1 MWVSNTPK
9 SLAQPVLGRLNRN
22 LQRGFTLASAV
33 SGSQFSFL
41 NSDEVRSLTFTP
53 KAEAVEFDGDSGK
66 EEIEG
71 NTHTHS
77 LLISKQKCPQG
88 PFLSAETPPQ
98 SVHTRACTHTH
109 THTHTDTLLINN
121 QKCRQWPFPPAAASC
136 FLQVRHRTIQIT
148 GVELPALQPV
158 SFLCAPIFR

>member
-88 PFLSAETPPQ
+88 PFLSAETPPH
-98 SVHTRACTHTH
+98 SVRTRACTHTH
-109 THTHTDTLLINN
+109 THTQT
-121 QKCRQWPFPPAAASC
+121 PFSSTIRSAASGP
-136 FLQVRHRTIQIT
+136 FHQLR
-148 GVELPALQPV
+148 PPV
-158 SFLCAPIFR
+158 SSKLDTEPFK